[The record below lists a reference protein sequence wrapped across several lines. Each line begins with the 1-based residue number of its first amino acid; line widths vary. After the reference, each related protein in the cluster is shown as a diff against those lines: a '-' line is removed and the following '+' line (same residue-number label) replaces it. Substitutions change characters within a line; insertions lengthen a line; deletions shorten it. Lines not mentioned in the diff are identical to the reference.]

1 MCQFVIKFRK
11 VQEKVMSQNKSE
23 NSDLNKGLYSYDDHR
38 IGGGQALKICHVFA
52 DSIVFEQLT
61 YCSFLPTAG
70 VGVKKFVLVCVC
82 HKWMTPNLSD

>member
-38 IGGGQALKICHVFA
+38 IGGG
-52 DSIVFEQLT
+52 
-61 YCSFLPTAG
+61 
-70 VGVKKFVLVCVC
+70 
-82 HKWMTPNLSD
+82 